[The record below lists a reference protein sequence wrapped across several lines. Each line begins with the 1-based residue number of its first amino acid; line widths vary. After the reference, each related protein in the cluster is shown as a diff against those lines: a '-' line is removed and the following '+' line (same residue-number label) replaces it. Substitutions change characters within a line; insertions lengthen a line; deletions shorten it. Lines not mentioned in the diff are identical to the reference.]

1 MNPVSSHP
9 ILTCTEA
16 KAWETGLLKDEASEW
31 AAMQRAGGAVADA
44 ITRDFRE
51 IGGLPATAR
60 LLVLAGKGHN
70 SGDALLAAQFILE
83 KYPQATA
90 GVLLCFGEAALRP
103 LARRAL
109 DELRNIAGQR
119 VNVAETH
126 PGAARHPSLEGIFA
140 ESDSGSPLERG
151 AREGGVCWDLC
162 LDGIFGFQFHPPMDA
177 ATAQLLTEVNAHPA
191 IRFRATVDLP
201 SGVGDTSAPI
211 VFRADFTYA
220 TGIVKSPVIDP
231 VNAAAVGRLRYLDL
245 GFFDA
250 VAGRGEPGSS
260 FAKASDDRPGS
271 PTPATD
277 WILLPSILAPLAQ
290 LRPSL
295 SDKRTYGHLFVIGG
309 SHSYPGAVVL
319 AVRAALRS
327 GVGLVTAFVPA
338 QLVPEY
344 AAVHPEVM
352 WVGRPESS
360 AEALALVRERLT
372 RATGFLIGPGLG
384 TEPDSITFVTQL
396 VSAVAVP
403 VVLDADAL
411 RLEVIAAMGHKP
423 FIATPHAGEYQRIAP
438 ALAGAPQGMIVQK
451 GPLTRVTAG
460 MMTYYSPFGG
470 PVLARGGSGDMLAG
484 LVGGLLSQNPGD
496 PLLAACRGVVW
507 HGRAADLLA
516 RTHGQVSVETSQLLE
531 QLGPALASTP

>member
-1 MNPVSSHP
+1 MSPISSHP
-9 ILTCTEA
+9 ILTCAET
-16 KAWETGLLKDEASEW
+16 KAWESALLTDAAAEW
-31 AAMQRAGGAVADA
+31 AAMQRAGAALAAAVAGDC
-44 ITRDFRE
+44 RE

-60 LLVLAGKGHN
+60 LLVLVGKGHN
-70 SGDALLAAQFILE
+70 GGDALLAAQFILE

-90 GVLLCFGEAALRP
+90 DVLLCFGETALRP
-103 LARRAL
+103 LAGRAL
-109 DELRNIAGQR
+109 AGLGPAVGQR
-119 VNVAETH
+119 ACSRPLGAE
-126 PGAARHPSLEGIFA
+126 GASKLAGLPSQ
-140 ESDSGSPLERG
+140 SY
-151 AREGGVCWDLC
+151 DLC
-162 LDGIFGFQFHPPMDA
+162 LDGLFGFQFHPPMDA
-177 ATAQLLTEVNAHPA
+177 AVAQLLTEVNAHPA
-191 IRFRATVDLP
+191 IRFRAAVDLP
-201 SGVGDTSAPI
+201 SGVGAVSAPT

-231 VNAAAVGRLRYLDL
+231 ANAAAVGRLRYLDL

-250 VAGRGEPGSS
+250 GTGLGEPG
-260 FAKASDDRPGS
+260 PGS

-277 WILLPSILAPLAQ
+277 RILLPSILAPLAQ
-290 LRPSL
+290 LRPSQ

-309 SHSYPGAVVL
+309 SPSYPGAVVL

-327 GVGLVTAFVPA
+327 GVGLVTAFVPEP
-338 QLVPEY
+338 LVPEY

-352 WVGRPESS
+352 WVGRPASS
-360 AEALALVRERLT
+360 AGALALVRERLT
-372 RATGFLIGPGLG
+372 RATAFLIGPGLG
-384 TEPDSITFVTQL
+384 AETDTLTL
-396 VSAVAVP
+396 VPRLVNEVAVP

-411 RLEVIAAMGHKP
+411 RPEVIAAVGDKP

-438 ALAGAPQGMIVQK
+438 ALAGAPQGVMVQK

-460 MMTYYSPFGG
+460 KLSYYSPFGG

-484 LVGGLLSQNPGD
+484 LVGGLLAQAPGD